1 MDLPSHYHLVWIVF
15 KTMLSSYSH
24 KRWGLLLCNNMI
36 RYLPRSLA
44 SNKYLPFVAFV
55 REIIICL
62 DSQANL

>member
-1 MDLPSHYHLVWIVF
+1 MDLPGHYHLVWIVF

-24 KRWGLLLCNNMI
+24 KHWSLLLCIEMI

-44 SNKYLPFVAFV
+44 WNNLPFVAFV

-62 DSQANL
+62 DSQAN